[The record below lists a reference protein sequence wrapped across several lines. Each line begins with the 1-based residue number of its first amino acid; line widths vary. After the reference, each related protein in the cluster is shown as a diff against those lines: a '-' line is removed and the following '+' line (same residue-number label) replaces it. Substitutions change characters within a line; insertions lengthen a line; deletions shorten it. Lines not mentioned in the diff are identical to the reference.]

1 MSKGATLTGGTSV
14 STRPETRE
22 IRLDEARTSRSTS
35 LLTVFDE
42 LDDNGNELGSR
53 NDGGGSEGR
62 CRNPSVVF
70 VMPVGK
76 ECGRTPARASG

>member
-1 MSKGATLTGGTSV
+1 MSKGGTLTGGTSV

-22 IRLDEARTSRSTS
+22 IRLDEARASRSTS

-42 LDDNGNELGSR
+42 LDELGSR

-70 VMPVGK
+70 VMPVRE